1 MENVNE
7 KTLFFKSINV
17 DLKKVNYDKIDGILP
32 GINEPIKVI
41 TKDSYEITDLTSSG
55 FTLLYQRLVELEP
68 KLLFNITVT
77 YEIRYEFSKETEN
90 EYKDKIGELSE
101 LVNAKAEKAINMTGV
116 VSRAS
121 TLISSITMQNNGN
134 AIVTQPNF
142 SKAK

>member
-17 DLKKVNYDKIDGILP
+17 DLKKVNYNKIDGILP
-32 GINEPIKVI
+32 GINEQIKVI

-68 KLLFNITVT
+68 KLLFNITVA